1 MRSWLSKPR
10 IFAAC
15 ALSTALIASP
25 ALADNTVVLHPGVLQ
40 GTIALSG
47 HTVTAGYVS
56 VSSYDGF
63 SSSVSYTGSSY
74 VLTVEGG
81 HTYNPYLRADIS
93 NSSAWSTYLYIN
105 KAANI
110 SVDIGAT
117 VTDDYVYPAAD
128 ITGTIKVVGG
138 TLNAFQLHADAYS
151 PDASFSVSSS
161 FPGSSGTGYRLPMV
175 QNGAVTLD
183 GTVTVTPTGG
193 TQVTLPLDAKVLSVD
208 ASGATSSWTLDLTS
222 LSPGSIK
229 GNVASYLAS
238 GADIVNYHWVYA
250 YGAYGTP
257 TQDVS
262 AYAYVNGN
270 GAYELEGLVTGNYNT
285 YAYTYFDAPYG
296 YLQHPSS
303 NVTVAPGLGTTV
315 DYVDTLGFLR
325 GNITLDGFFNTS
337 TVTSGHVR
345 ARDTLGSYAEDA
357 LTMPGANFDLALT
370 PGHWTVDGYSVTVV
384 AAGADPI
391 NATFDAYNIPSSSYS
406 LAAGGDL
413 PASARSLM
421 TAETRIIFD
430 VREPNGSP
438 EKDIVSANVQGYS
451 WQPDGGYKYIRA
463 HGPSTPS
470 PHPAV
475 RVVGEPG
482 TYSVN
487 ARGTVDGSE
496 ASFGSF
502 NLTLLTPVYTDATQ
516 GFGYATPAPGVTLD
530 FPVIAPGG
538 SGFTTAAV
546 SPIGPESPS
555 GLQLTSS
562 PPLYYDITT
571 TVDFVGT
578 VYVCITYSDPQPNE
592 ASLQLMHY
600 SEDLGAWEDITFD
613 LNLAATRICGYTPGF
628 SVFAVMVP
636 EDVDGDGVP
645 VDVDN
650 CTEVANPDQ
659 LDTDGDGVGDAC
671 DPDDDNDGVLDA
683 LDHCPLVA
691 DPADFDSDGDGYG
704 DACDPCPLDAQNDAD
719 GDGVCGDVDNC
730 PSARNPSQRDAD
742 HDGIGDACDPVC
754 IDIYRSSSGGGHVAD
769 AQIVSDKPTKNHGKQ
784 DKLGVGY
791 HAGPDRIMQSL
802 LHFDLGDVPAGAHIE
817 SASISLAP
825 DHVRPAVVNVHRILA
840 PWLEDTVTWSSFH
853 RPGVS
858 AFDPAIAATLPLV
871 ANGPGNGH
879 GNGHGNDPDKVS
891 FDAKSLVQG
900 WLSGP
905 NYGLLLEANQG
916 PLNAFRSSEEH
927 PHERP
932 TLSLCYT
939 IPEL

>member
-15 ALSTALIASP
+15 ALSAALIASP

-40 GTIALSG
+40 GTIGLSG
-47 HTVTAGYVS
+47 HTVSGGYVS

-63 SSSVSYTGSSY
+63 SSSADFTGSSY
-74 VLTVEGG
+74 ALTVEGG
-81 HTYNPYLRADIS
+81 HGYNPYLRANVS

-105 KAANI
+105 KASNI
-110 SVDIGAT
+110 SVDVGAT
-117 VTDDYVYPAAD
+117 VTDDYIYPAAD
-128 ITGTIKVVGG
+128 ITGSITIVGG
-138 TLNAFQLHADAYS
+138 TLDYFNLRADASS
-151 PDASFSVSSS
+151 PEASFSVQSS
-161 FPGSSGTGYRLPMV
+161 FPGGSASGYRLPMI

-193 TQVTLPLDAKVLSVD
+193 AQVTLPLDARVLAV
-208 ASGATSSWTLDLTS
+208 GAGGVTSSWTLDLTS

-229 GNVASYLAS
+229 GTISTPLAT
-238 GADIVNYHWVYA
+238 GGDILQNHWVYA

-262 AYAYVNGN
+262 ASTYVAANGP
-270 GAYELEGLVTGNYNT
+270 YELKGLVTGTYNT

-296 YLQHPSS
+296 YIQHRSS
-303 NVTVAPGLGTTV
+303 TTTVAPGIATTINYGGT
-315 DYVDTLGFLR
+315 LSFLR
-325 GNITLDGFFNTS
+325 GDVTLEGFFDTS
-337 TVTSGHVR
+337 TVTSGSVR
-345 ARDTLGSYAEDA
+345 ARESLGSYAYDNFT
-357 LTMPGANFDLALT
+357 LPGTHFDLALT
-370 PGHWTVDGYSVTVV
+370 PGTWTLDGYTVTV
-384 AAGADPI
+384 ANTGGPDPI
-391 NATFDAYNIPSSSYS
+391 NATFEAYGLSSSTYN
-406 LAAGGDL
+406 LTGGTDA
-413 PASARSLM
+413 PASPRSLM

-430 VREPNGSP
+430 VREPDGSP
-438 EKDIVSANVQGYS
+438 EKNITSANVQGYA
-451 WQPDGGYKYIRA
+451 WQPTGGYKYIRA
-463 HGPSTPS
+463 YGPSTPN

-487 ARGTVDGSE
+487 ALGTVDGSE

-530 FPVIAPGG
+530 FPIIAPGG
-538 SGFTTAAV
+538 SGYTTAAV
-546 SPIGPESPS
+546 SPIGPEPPS
-555 GLQLTSS
+555 GLQLTSD

-600 SEDLGAWEDITFD
+600 SEESGTWEDITFD
-613 LNLAATRICGYTPGF
+613 LNRATNRICGYTPGF

-645 VDVDN
+645 LGIDN
-650 CTEVANPDQ
+650 CPEVANSDQ
-659 LDTDGDGVGDAC
+659 TDTDGDGLGDAC

-683 LDHCPLVA
+683 LDHCPLIS
-691 DPADFDSDGDGYG
+691 DPADFDSDGDGFG

-719 GDGVCGDVDNC
+719 HDGVCGNVDNC
-730 PSARNPSQRDAD
+730 PSVRNPSQHDTD
-742 HDGIGDACDPVC
+742 GDGIGDACDQTC
-754 IDIYRSSSGGGHVAD
+754 IDVYRSSHGGGRVAD

-791 HAGPDRIMQSL
+791 HDGPNRIMQSVL
-802 LHFDLGDVPAGAHIE
+802 RFDLGDVPAGARVE

-825 DHVRPAVVNVHRILA
+825 DHVRPATVNVHRLLA
-840 PWLEDTVTWSSFH
+840 PWKEDTVTWSSIH
-853 RPGVS
+853 ANGGS
-858 AFDPAIAATLPLV
+858 AIDPTIAASFALDESCH
-871 ANGPGNGH
+871 GH
-879 GNGHGNDPDKVS
+879 DPDRVS
-891 FDAKSLVQG
+891 FDAKSLAQS
-900 WLSGP
+900 WLSSS

-916 PLNAFRSSEEH
+916 PLNAFGSSESNQ
-927 PHERP
+927 HERP
-932 TLSLCYT
+932 KLNLCYT
-939 IPEL
+939 IPEP